1 MFWKNTVP
9 SLCGQ
14 AVKVT
19 PLLLLDAED
28 EDSMIL

>member
-1 MFWKNTVP
+1 MP
-9 SLCGQ
+9 SLCSQ

-19 PLLLLDAED
+19 PLLLLNPED